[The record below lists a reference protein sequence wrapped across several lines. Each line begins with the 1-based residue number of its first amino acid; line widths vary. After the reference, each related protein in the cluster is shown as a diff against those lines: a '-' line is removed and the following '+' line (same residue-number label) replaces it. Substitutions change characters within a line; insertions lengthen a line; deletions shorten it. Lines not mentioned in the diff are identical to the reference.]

1 MEALAIMSR
10 RVVVTGLGVISPL
23 GLNVVDT
30 WKNAI
35 AGKSGIGPITHFD
48 ASGYE
53 VRIAAEVKGFDPG
66 AYMDRKE
73 ARHMDRFSQFALAAT
88 LQAVQESGLKVDETN
103 QDEIGVLF
111 GSGVGGILT
120 IYNQVR
126 MLVERGHDR
135 VSPFTVPMM
144 IADAASGQISI
155 RLGVRGPN
163 LCATSAC
170 SSSSDAIG
178 EAYEIVKRGDAVAMI
193 TGGSE
198 APINPFGIAGF
209 HAARALSTSN
219 SEPEK
224 ASRPFDAKRDGFVMG
239 EGAAVLVLEELQH
252 ALARGARPIAEIV
265 GYGATS
271 DAYHITQPM
280 EDGDGAGRAM
290 MKALKKAG
298 LQPSDVDYINAHGT
312 STPLNDKC
320 ETIAIKKVFGEYARS
335 IPISSTKSMTGHLL
349 GAAGALEAVFTILA
363 IRDGIVPPTINLV
376 NADPDCDLDYV
387 PNEARQVRVEV
398 AMSNT
403 FGFGG
408 HNSVLV
414 FRRYTGAPA

>member
-23 GLNVVDT
+23 GLNVADT

-35 AGKSGIGPITHFD
+35 SGKSGVGPITHFD

-66 AYMDRKE
+66 VYLDRKE

-88 LQAVQESGLKVDETN
+88 LQAMRESGLKVDETN
-103 QDEIGVLF
+103 QDDVGVLF

-126 MLVERGHDR
+126 MLVEKGHDR

-219 SEPEK
+219 AEPEK

-239 EGAAVLVLEELQH
+239 EGAAVLVLEELEH
-252 ALARGARPIAEIV
+252 ALARGARIIAEIV

-298 LQPSDVDYINAHGT
+298 LRPSDVNYINAHGT

-387 PNEARQVRVEV
+387 PNQARQVEVEV